1 MLSGTPGGRNEA
13 FSPPPRRTQNT
24 RAWAKAPVTRLRWR
38 TNLTI
43 SRQHKV
49 AAGNTIWVIG
59 FRPLD
64 GMLAGPYNPCL
75 GSPSRWQKA
84 GVQEREVATDTTARS
99 GE

>member
-24 RAWAKAPVTRLRWR
+24 RGWAKAPVTRLRWR

-49 AAGNTIWVIG
+49 AAGNKIWVIES
-59 FRPLD
+59 RPLD
-64 GMLAGPYNPCL
+64 GMSTGSYNPRLC
-75 GSPSRWQKA
+75 SPSLWQKA
-84 GVQEREVATDTTARS
+84 GVKERQVATDMTAGS